1 MLTMLRRL
9 ASLIPTPATNK
20 VTLFVSDTGIPSY
33 KDDAGLVTPMSGQP
47 IPAGYIDGLKME
59 WVSGTQIRF
68 TSGSAYIPSLGRALA
83 IAAAVTK
90 SPSLAASTWYHAY
103 LYSNAG
109 TPDVEVTTTAPDTPY
124 SGTSRTKTGDT
135 SRRYIGSFRTD
146 PSGTIAKFKHNVSNG
161 YVAYLAMRDLSLN
174 AGTQTTTTTIS
185 LSATIPV
192 TSVAATLIISL
203 DASGAS
209 LFTGNSEMP
218 VTALASN
225 NFLGYT
231 ESSTQVSVSRMDGHP
246 VDSSQAISYR
256 LSATPSA
263 GTGAYIRVM
272 GYSYER

>member
-1 MLTMLRRL
+1 MLTMLKRL
-9 ASLIPTPATNK
+9 ASLVQTPAANK

-68 TSGSAYIPSLGRALA
+68 TSGSAYIPSLGRALVL
-83 IAAAVTK
+83 AAAVTK

-124 SGTSRTKTGDT
+124 SGTARAKTGDT

-146 PSGTIAKFKHNVSNG
+146 PSGTIAKFKHNISNG
-161 YVAYLAMRDLSLN
+161 YVAYLAIRDLSLN
-174 AGTQTTTTTIS
+174 AGTQTTTTTVS

-246 VDSSQAISYR
+246 VDSIQAISYR

>member
-1 MLTMLRRL
+1 MLTMLKRL

-83 IAAAVTK
+83 LAAAITK

-103 LYSNAG
+103 LYSNGG
-109 TPDVEVTTTAPDTPY
+109 TPDVEVTITAPDTPY
-124 SGTSRTKTGDT
+124 SGTARTKTGDT

-146 PSGTIAKFKHNVSNG
+146 PSGTIAKFKHNISNG
-161 YVAYLAMRDLSLN
+161 YVAYLAIRDLSLN
-174 AGTQTTTTTIS
+174 AGAQITTTTVS

-192 TSVAATLIISL
+192 TSVAAALIISL
-203 DASGAS
+203 DASGAA

>member
-1 MLTMLRRL
+1 MLTMFKRL

-68 TSGSAYIPSLGRALA
+68 ITGSAYIPSLGRALA
-83 IAAAVTK
+83 LAAAVTK

-124 SGTSRTKTGDT
+124 NGSARAKTADT

-218 VTALASN
+218 VTALTGN